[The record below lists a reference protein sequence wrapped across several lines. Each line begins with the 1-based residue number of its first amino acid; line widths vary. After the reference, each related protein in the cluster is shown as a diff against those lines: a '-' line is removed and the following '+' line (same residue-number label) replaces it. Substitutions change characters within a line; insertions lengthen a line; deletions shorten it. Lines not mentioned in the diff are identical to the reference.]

1 MMRRGVADPWARA
14 DATEQAA
21 AVRRGEATPAEL
33 VEAAIARIERLNP
46 RLNAVIHEHFERARD
61 EASGDLPDG
70 PFRGVP
76 FLLKDLAGG
85 NRRGDP
91 IHWGTRFL
99 KDAGFC
105 ANTTSNLVQ
114 RFLEAGLVVVG
125 RTNVPELGAWSITEP
140 DAYGPTRN
148 PWNTDHAAGGSSGG
162 AAAATAAGLVPF
174 AHASDGGGSIR
185 NPASQC
191 GLVGLKPS
199 RGRISLGPDTAEP
212 WAGMAFE
219 FAVTRSVRDCAALL
233 DCVHGPMTGDP
244 SVATPPSRK
253 YAEEVGADPG
263 SLRVGYVERQ
273 PDGLT
278 LHPECAAAVQG
289 TVRRLEGLGHRV
301 EAESPAPLGSDR
313 LLPHVLNV
321 ISASQARDVERF
333 EGLLG
338 RALGPGDLDA
348 DNWRVTEI
356 GRAVTA
362 TQYIAATDGFNAF
375 RRDMLQ
381 WWADGFDLLVT
392 PTITRPSPLV
402 GEIVPSAD
410 APLDAFMRS
419 GALLPFC
426 VPFNVTG
433 QPAISLPLHTSAEE
447 LPVGV
452 QLVAAAG
459 REDVL
464 IRVAA
469 QLEAEVAWS
478 QHLPPVHA

>member
-1 MMRRGVADPWARA
+1 MSDEWAGA
-14 DATEQAA
+14 DASEQAA
-21 AVRRGEATPAEL
+21 AVRRGDVKPGEL
-33 VEAAIARIERLNP
+33 VEAAIARIERLDP
-46 RLNAVIHEHFERARD
+46 QLNAVIHRHFERARD
-61 EASGDLPDG
+61 EASGPLPDG

-85 NRRGDP
+85 NRAGDP

-99 KDAGFC
+99 KQADFRAT
-105 ANTTSNLVQ
+105 TTSYLVQ
-114 RFLEAGLVVVG
+114 RFLAAGLVVVG

-148 PWNTDHAAGGSSGG
+148 PWNPEHAAGGSSGG

-199 RGRISLGPDTAEP
+199 RGRVSLGPDTAEA
-212 WAGMAFE
+212 WAGMTFE
-219 FAVTRSVRDCAALL
+219 FAVTRSVRDAATLL
-233 DCVHGPMTGDP
+233 DCVHGPMPGDP
-244 SVATPPSRK
+244 YTAPPPARR
-253 YAEEVGADPG
+253 YAEEPGADPG
-263 SLRVGYVERQ
+263 ALRIGFVESQ
-273 PDGLT
+273 PDGEP
-278 LHPECAAAVQG
+278 LHPECQAALRGALE
-289 TVRRLEGLGHRV
+289 TLEGLGHRV
-301 EAESPAPLGSDR
+301 EPESPAPLRTDA

-321 ISASQARDVERF
+321 ISSNQARDVERF
-333 EGLLG
+333 GQLLG
-338 RALGPGDLDA
+338 RPLGPDDLDA

-362 TQYIAATDGFNAF
+362 TQFIAATDAYNQF
-375 RRDMLQ
+375 RREMLG
-381 WWADGFDLLVT
+381 WWSDGFDLLVT
-392 PTITRPSPLV
+392 PTLTRPSPRV
-402 GEIVPSAD
+402 GEIVPAAD
-410 APLDAFMRS
+410 KPLDAFMRS

-433 QPAISLPLHTSAEE
+433 QPAISLPLHWSAEG

-452 QLVAAAG
+452 QLVADAG

-464 IRVAA
+464 LRVAA
-469 QLEAEVAWS
+469 QLEAATGWA
-478 QHLPPVHA
+478 QRRPPVHA